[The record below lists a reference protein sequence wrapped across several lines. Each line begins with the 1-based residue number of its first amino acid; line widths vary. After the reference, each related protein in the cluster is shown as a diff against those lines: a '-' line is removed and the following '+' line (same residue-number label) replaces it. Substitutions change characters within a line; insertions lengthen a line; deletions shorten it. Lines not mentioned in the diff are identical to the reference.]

1 MNNSELEK
9 VESYLRTKFN
19 NPKVVVEGRE
29 NKEDSAEVMLDG
41 EFIGVIFKDEDEG
54 EIFMIFTCQF
64 LKWTS
69 NKLYLRSKLA

>member
-29 NKEDSAEVMLDG
+29 KTMKKTDHENKH
-41 EFIGVIFKDEDEG
+41 GVRDAHSTTPKKENTTHQLIQPSRV
-54 EIFMIFTCQF
+54 I
-64 LKWTS
+64 
-69 NKLYLRSKLA
+69 

>member
-1 MNNSELEK
+1 MKK

-54 EIFMIFTCQF
+54 EISYDFHMSI
-64 LKWTS
+64 LEMD
-69 NKLYLRSKLA
+69 LE

>member
-41 EFIGVIFKDEDEG
+41 EFIGVIFKAEDEG
-54 EIFMIFTCQF
+54 EISYAFHMSI
-64 LKWTS
+64 LEMD
-69 NKLYLRSKLA
+69 LE

>member
-9 VESYLRTKFN
+9 VESYLLTKFN
-19 NPKVVVEGRE
+19 NPKVFIEGRA

-54 EIFMIFTCQF
+54 EISYDFHMSI
-64 LKWTS
+64 LEMD
-69 NKLYLRSKLA
+69 LE